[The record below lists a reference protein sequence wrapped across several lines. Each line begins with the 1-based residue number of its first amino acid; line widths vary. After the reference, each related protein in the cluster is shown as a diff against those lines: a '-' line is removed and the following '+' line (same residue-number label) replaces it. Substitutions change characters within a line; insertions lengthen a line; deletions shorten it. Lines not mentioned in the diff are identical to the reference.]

1 MGIVNEVVEVK
12 ISPSNYKYYNNKG
25 YNLPL
30 KENGLIDFGQYIYV
44 NVNDLTPYCTMKVEV
59 ECDNCYKKYYKKYSL
74 YTRDN
79 HNGKI
84 YCNKCAHSL
93 FASGKNHYLWKS
105 DLSQEERELKR
116 NYSEYTEFV
125 KSVLARDNY
134 TCQCCGVHNSSMEV
148 HHLNGYDWYKEGRI
162 DETNAITLCNHCH
175 SHFHSIYGRGGNTRE
190 QFEEWTGNTT
200 SLLEKYNGALPTAR
214 QVYDY
219 TEKKIYKSANEWARI
234 HKYDAST
241 VYNCCNKKVRQQVI
255 KLKNGETSYST
266 LQTKTLKGH
275 YVLWYDEYIQMT
287 ENELNEYFH
296 NCQSKVKLS
305 VICLNNSEIFE
316 SVISACKKYNLC
328 PISITRC
335 CKGELSST
343 KSRKNRISYS
353 WMYLSDFEKL
363 SKEEQEKLLNIKDG
377 EVQWQNT

>member
-1 MGIVNEVVEVK
+1 M
-12 ISPSNYKYYNNKG
+12 
-25 YNLPL
+25 
-30 KENGLIDFGQYIYV
+30 
-44 NVNDLTPYCTMKVEV
+44 
-59 ECDNCYKKYYKKYSL
+59 
-74 YTRDN
+74 
-79 HNGKI
+79 
-84 YCNKCAHSL
+84 
-93 FASGKNHYLWKS
+93 
-105 DLSQEERELKR
+105 
-116 NYSEYTEFV
+116 
-125 KSVLARDNY
+125 
-134 TCQCCGVHNSSMEV
+134 
-148 HHLNGYDWYKEGRI
+148 
-162 DETNAITLCNHCH
+162 
-175 SHFHSIYGRGGNTRE
+175 
-190 QFEEWTGNTT
+190 
-200 SLLEKYNGALPTAR
+200 
-214 QVYDY
+214 YDY

-377 EVQWQNT
+377 EKQWQNT